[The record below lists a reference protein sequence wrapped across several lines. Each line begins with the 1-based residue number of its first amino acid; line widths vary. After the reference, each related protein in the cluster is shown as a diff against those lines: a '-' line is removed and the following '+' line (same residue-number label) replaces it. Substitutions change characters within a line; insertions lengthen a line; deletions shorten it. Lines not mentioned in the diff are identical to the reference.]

1 MRSTIV
7 GMDELARARAS
18 AKIGLAHITESHE
31 AKAGGIPVVVDQLAR
46 QTARAG
52 LGVEILSVGRNPMD
66 PPSGVKLTNVPPGRI
81 AAFWGWSRDLK
92 RKVYSIAQGRNPRL
106 FHIHGVWLASHWY
119 GAQVARKTGMPFIL
133 SAHGQLEPYHWRDKG
148 VLQLAKKELY
158 WHAVAYPAFR
168 WASVIHAITRL
179 EGDHLAQLFPDQ
191 RIEIIP
197 NAVDLDEVDKGLSGA
212 PLSRRS
218 GRTSTVAFLGRF
230 HPKKGLDL
238 LIEAF
243 VAAQLPAEWSLVLA
257 GPSGEPAY
265 MSLLRDIIARSG
277 VEERIRFIGP
287 LTNSSKWEFYQ
298 SATVVAVPS
307 LSEAVGMVNLEAAAC
322 GTPTITTYE
331 TGLDDWEGSGGGM
344 LIRPNV
350 RELASALQKVCSLS
364 ARDYE
369 ARSAASRRL
378 VEDRYSWPVVLEKWL
393 RLYDSLL

>member
-1 MRSTIV
+1 MRSMVV
-7 GMDELARARAS
+7 GTDELARARAS
-18 AKIGLAHITESHE
+18 AKISLVHITESHE

-46 QTARAG
+46 QTARVG

-66 PPSGVKLTNVPPGRI
+66 PPPGVKLTNVPPGRV
-81 AAFWGWSRDLK
+81 APFWGWSRDLR
-92 RKVYSIAQGRNPRL
+92 RKVYSIARRSNPQL
-106 FHIHGVWLASHWY
+106 VHVHGVWLASHWY
-119 GAQVARKTGMPFIL
+119 GAQAARKMGMPFIL

-148 VLQLAKKELY
+148 VLQLAKKRLY

-168 WASVIHAITRL
+168 RASVIHAITRL

-197 NAVDLDEVDKGLSGA
+197 NAVDLDEVDKGLGGA
-212 PLSRRS
+212 PLSGRT
-218 GRTSTVAFLGRF
+218 GRTSTIAFLGRF
-230 HPKKGLDL
+230 HPKKGLEL

-243 VAAQLPAEWSLVLA
+243 AAAQLPAEWSLMLA

-265 MSLLRDIIARSG
+265 MSRLCDVLARSG
-277 VEERIRFIGP
+277 EQKRIRLVGP
-287 LTNSSKWEFYQ
+287 LTNSSKWEFYR

-307 LSEAVGMVNLEAAAC
+307 QSEVVGMVNLEAAAC

-344 LIRPNV
+344 LIRPDA
-350 RELASALQKVCSLS
+350 RELASALQKLCSLS
-364 ARDYE
+364 AREYE

-378 VEDRYSWPVVLEKWL
+378 VEDRYSWGAVLARWL